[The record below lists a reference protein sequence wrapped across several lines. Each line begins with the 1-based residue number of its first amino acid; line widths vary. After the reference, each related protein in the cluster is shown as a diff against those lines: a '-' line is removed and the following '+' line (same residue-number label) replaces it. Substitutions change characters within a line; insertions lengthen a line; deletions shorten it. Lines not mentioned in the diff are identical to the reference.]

1 MYYLSCTLVFSTHI
15 VPIVPLS
22 PCTVLHHTYIIKL
35 IVRLFSDNVL
45 HTFPLIVA
53 PARTCV
59 RETNH
64 LQLYQITRVDPS
76 AEFCYRFCLEF
87 GEKQINLE

>member
-22 PCTVLHHTYIIKL
+22 SCTVLHHTYIIEL

-59 RETNH
+59 RKQTN
-64 LQLYQITRVDPS
+64 LLDQTTRVDLS
-76 AEFCYRFCLEF
+76 AEFCYRFCLQF
-87 GEKQINLE
+87 GEKQL